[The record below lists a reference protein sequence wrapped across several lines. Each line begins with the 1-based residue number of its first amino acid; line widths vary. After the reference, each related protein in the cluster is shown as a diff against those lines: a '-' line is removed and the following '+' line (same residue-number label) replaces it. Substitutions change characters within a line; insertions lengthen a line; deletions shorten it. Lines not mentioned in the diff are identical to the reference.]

1 VAAVSVGIVDGEV
14 LLDLCYEEDSRADVD
29 MNFVMTA
36 GHKMVEVQA
45 TAERQ
50 VFDDMQFAK
59 MLGLAR
65 QGVQSLIA
73 KQQAVLSRLTLR
85 Q

>member
-1 VAAVSVGIVDGEV
+1 
-14 LLDLCYEEDSRADVD
+14 

-36 GHKMVEVQA
+36 GYKMVEIQA

-50 VFDDMQFAK
+50 AFDEAQFAK
-59 MLGLAR
+59 MMAYAR

-73 KQQAVLSRLTLR
+73 KQQAVLSALTLR

>member
-1 VAAVSVGIVDGEV
+1 
-14 LLDLCYEEDSRADVD
+14 VD

-36 GHKMVEVQA
+36 GKKFVEVQA
-45 TAERQ
+45 TAEHH
-50 VFDDMQFAK
+50 VFDEQQLGK
-59 MLGLAR
+59 MIVLAS

-73 KQQAVLSRLTLR
+73 KQQAILRTLTLR